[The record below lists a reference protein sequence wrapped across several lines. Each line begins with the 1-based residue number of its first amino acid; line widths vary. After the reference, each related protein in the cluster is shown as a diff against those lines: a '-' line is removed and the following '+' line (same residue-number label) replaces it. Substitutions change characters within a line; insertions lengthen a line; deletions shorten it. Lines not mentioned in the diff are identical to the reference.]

1 MSLASAASRKYPGIR
16 APLLPL
22 LLLAVAG
29 GAIFFRTSTVL
40 EFGNAGRG
48 IVARYPV
55 EPGDAFSVTYQHS
68 IYRRPV
74 VEEFSVAPS
83 GELVLTGVRSE
94 SGAVLEYFGFS
105 DSRPFHAMNR
115 PMRTIV
121 FRVAVEDAQTLA
133 LGGRRISFLRLGD
146 PGDRITVRL
155 ADVSLATRGIGWAAR
170 QMRRL

>member
-1 MSLASAASRKYPGIR
+1 MAR
-16 APLLPL
+16 LLPL
-22 LLLAVAG
+22 LLLAAAG
-29 GAIFFRTSTVL
+29 GAFLFWPATVL
-40 EFGNAGRG
+40 EFENTGRG
-48 IVARYPV
+48 VVARYPV
-55 EPGDAFSVTYQHS
+55 TTGDPFSITYQHS
-68 IYRRPV
+68 IYRQPV
-74 VEEFSVAPS
+74 VEEFSVGPG

-146 PGDRITVRL
+146 PGDRITLRL
-155 ADVSLATRGIGWAAR
+155 ADVSPVTRGVGWAAR